1 MAMTIFDNV
10 GVVGPFNTH
19 TDMAGFEGTAA
30 SIAGGYGSELVKHA
44 DATTDAQAITVCGVI
59 CSVLG
64 DFVATG
70 DGSQM
75 VTVQIQGVAY
85 GLASAGNEVLGALL
99 VPTDTTYR
107 WKAAVSGDMPKAICM
122 QAPNAAGDL
131 IKIALIGTA
140 AAAIA

>member
-1 MAMTIFDNV
+1 MTIFDNV

-30 SIAGGYGSELVKHA
+30 SIAGGYGDELVSHA
-44 DATTDAQAITVCGVI
+44 DEDTDAQATTVCGVI

-64 DFVATG
+64 DFVASG

-85 GLASAGNEVLGALL
+85 GLASAATALGALL
-99 VPTDTTYR
+99 VPANTTYR
-107 WKAAVSGDMPKAICM
+107 WQAAGAGDMPKAMCM
-122 QAPNAAGDL
+122 QAASAAGDL